1 MLWCE
6 VEDQGAA
13 LSVRIGP
20 LNVAF
25 CGMGHV
31 IIPFDT
37 IKAYRPARSSCEK
50 KCGYGVAYV
59 NGCTS
64 GGLRQ
69 HALCGVC
76 CKQRPIVIE
85 YKDAQTL
92 CGKTYRTIMIAL
104 EQEDYQPF
112 MQMMDRKFGV
122 VSRASVVI

>member
-20 LNVAF
+20 LNMAF

-37 IKAYRPARSSCEK
+37 IKAYRPARGSCEK
-50 KCGYGVAYV
+50 KCGYA
-59 NGCTS
+59 TAS
-64 GGLRQ
+64 GRLRQ

-85 YKDAQTL
+85 YKDTQTL
-92 CGKTYRTIMIAL
+92 CGKTYRTIMIAS
-104 EQEDYQPF
+104 EQEDYQQF

-122 VSRASVVI
+122 VSRGSVVI